1 MQRIAFGNRLYKKA
15 PAMNKSV
22 FRRNFALCMLISML
36 SFALI
41 SCEEEHEDEGM
52 IVRYGTSFG
61 ECAGYCRQ
69 QLTISH
75 ETTAYLKQS
84 WDKSLPDVKFNVEL
98 SENAK
103 ESLFDAID
111 INSFT
116 DLASVIGCPDCADGG
131 AEWIEIE
138 KGNIHHKV
146 TFEYFNEP
154 ESLKAYIGTLRM
166 ILTDAQNATVE

>member
-1 MQRIAFGNRLYKKA
+1 MQRIAYGNRLYKKA

-22 FRRNFALCMLISML
+22 LRGKLMFCILISML
-36 SFALI
+36 SLAFM
-41 SCEEEHEDEGM
+41 SCEDKHEEEEI

-61 ECAGYCRQ
+61 ECIGYCRQ
-69 QLTISH
+69 QITISD
-75 ETTAYLKQS
+75 ETTIYLKQT
-84 WDKSLPDVKFNVEL
+84 WDNSLPDVKLNVEH

-111 INSFT
+111 IDAFT

-138 KGNIHHKV
+138 KGDIHHKV
-146 TFEYFNEP
+146 TFEYFNNP
-154 ESLKAYIGTLRM
+154 ETLNAYIGTLRM
-166 ILTDAQNATVE
+166 ILTDAQKQQ